1 MKILSLGLDKK
12 ILDPQSAVAR
22 RAVVLGDK
30 VEKYMVI
37 VPSAEQRVDLSAKV
51 SVWGIAGANKVV
63 TLWRIYKKA
72 SALLKQEKFDL
83 ITAQDSSFL
92 GFLGLKLAKKF
103 HLKYETQIH
112 GFEKNSVLRDYLTSQ
127 CLQNADL
134 VRVVSARL
142 KNQIKEKY
150 HLLADKIYIAPVV
163 VDTANLLNSASIDL
177 HKIYPNHFIFLTVGR
192 LVPIKNIALQLRAI
206 KKLSNKEKIKLVIV
220 GDGSEKDSLKKLASD
235 LNIREQVI
243 FYGWQDK
250 IGDLYHSADCL
261 LLTSDSEG
269 YGLVAVEARNCGLP
283 VIITEVG
290 CADEVIK
297 DSAHGLVIP
306 TNDQTALVQAME
318 KMRQSEFYDSIKNNL
333 ASEKKIDN
341 QESFDIILN
350 RWQTLIKNY

>member
-1 MKILSLGLDKK
+1 M
-12 ILDPQSAVAR
+12 
-22 RAVVLGDK
+22 
-30 VEKYMVI
+30 
-37 VPSAEQRVDLSAKV
+37 
-51 SVWGIAGANKVV
+51 
-63 TLWRIYKKA
+63 
-72 SALLKQEKFDL
+72 
-83 ITAQDSSFL
+83 
-92 GFLGLKLAKKF
+92 
-103 HLKYETQIH
+103 
-112 GFEKNSVLRDYLTSQ
+112 
-127 CLQNADL
+127 
-134 VRVVSARL
+134 
-142 KNQIKEKY
+142 
-150 HLLADKIYIAPVV
+150 
-163 VDTANLLNSASIDL
+163 
-177 HKIYPNHFIFLTVGR
+177 
-192 LVPIKNIALQLRAI
+192 
-206 KKLSNKEKIKLVIV
+206 
-220 GDGSEKDSLKKLASD
+220 ASD